1 MKLLAFD
8 CSLRYFSAL
17 LAIGQGEPPERV
29 SRGPG
34 QWRGEEIVALLDA
47 LCRRRGLDWSDLD
60 ALAVTVGPG
69 SFTGIRTAVAV
80 ARALSLA
87 TDLPVHPIGTL
98 EAMAL
103 AGRKHAGDRPLVAAI
118 PGKRG
123 TVYAQSFAGDGSP
136 MTEPASLPASE
147 LAARLPR
154 QALVVT
160 PEAEALAALP
170 GPRHAVHTALP
181 EAEAVAALAQQRMA
195 AGLPAVAGPLLEPLY
210 LRAADANPAA
220 GRSLLAP
227 AE

>member
-8 CSLRYFSAL
+8 CSLRCFSAL
-17 LAIGQGEPPERV
+17 LATGREEPPERV

-34 QWRGEEIVALLDA
+34 EWRGEEIVALLDA
-47 LCRRRGLDWSDLD
+47 LCRRHGLDWSDLD

-87 TDLPVHPIGTL
+87 ADLPVHPVGTL
-98 EAMAL
+98 EALAL
-103 AGRKHAGDRPLVAAI
+103 AGRERALDRPLAAVI

-123 TVYAQSFAGDGSP
+123 TVYAQCFAGDGTVR
-136 MTEPASLPASE
+136 TEPGSLPAAE
-147 LAARLPR
+147 LAARLPA
-154 QALVVT
+154 QAVVVA
-160 PEAEALAALP
+160 PEAEAVAALL
-170 GPRHAVHTALP
+170 GPHHAVHTALP
-181 EAEAVAALAQQRMA
+181 EAEAVAALARRRMA
-195 AGLPAVAGPLLEPLY
+195 AGLPAVAGHLLEPLY

-220 GRSLLAP
+220 GRPLLAP